1 VTRLAVIGA
10 GSMGAQI
17 AQQAAL
23 GGVDVLLHDQSAEQL
38 ASARDSNRGH
48 LTRRVEKGKLG
59 AAEAEKALV
68 AVRQTTDLSEAV
80 HGADFVIEAVFEDLQ
95 LKRSVFAELDRAAP
109 AHAVLASNSSTMGI
123 SKIAD
128 ATSRPERCVNM
139 HFFFPVLVMDLVE
152 VVRGP
157 QTSDETVER
166 AMSLAREIG
175 RTAVL
180 INKEIDGF
188 IVNRILHAAT
198 QEAYRLL
205 DAGVASFEDIDV
217 AVEKGLNWPMGPFRL
232 GDFSGLDVTYNA
244 RLHMYRTTGE
254 ERFRP
259 SPQLEAKVKAG
270 KLGRKTGEGWYRYST
285 TPHPD
290 PPPAGE
296 GES

>member
-1 VTRLAVIGA
+1 VTTLAVIGA

-23 GGVDVLLHDQSAEQL
+23 HGVEARLQDKSSEQL
-38 ASARDSNRGH
+38 QRAVDLNRGH
-48 LTRRVEKGKLG
+48 LMRRVEKGKLDRSD
-59 AAEAEKALV
+59 AEESLSRVRTTANLADAV
-68 AVRQTTDLSEAV
+68 AD
-80 HGADFVIEAVFEDLQ
+80 ADFVIEAVFEDLG
-95 LKRSVFAELDRAAP
+95 LKRAVFADVVA
-109 AHAVLASNSSTMGI
+109 
-123 SKIAD
+123 
-128 ATSRPERCVNM
+128 RPERCVNM

-157 QTSDETVER
+157 HTSDETVQS
-166 AMSLAREIG
+166 AMAMAKEMA

-198 QEAYRLL
+198 QEAYRLF
-205 DAGVASFEDIDV
+205 DAGVAGFEDIDT

-270 KLGRKTGEGWYRYST
+270 KLGRKTKEGWYTY
-285 TPHPD
+285 
-290 PPPAGE
+290 
-296 GES
+296 

>member
-1 VTRLAVIGA
+1 MIGA

-23 GGVDVLLHDQSAEQL
+23 HGVDVRLQDKSSEQL
-38 ASARDSNRGH
+38 DRAMESNRGH
-48 LTRRVEKGKLG
+48 VTRRVEKGKLG
-59 AAEAEKALV
+59 QAEADSALARV
-68 AVRQTTDLSEAV
+68 STTTDLVEAV
-80 HGADFVIEAVFEDLQ
+80 ADVDFVIEAVFEDMR
-95 LKRSVFAELDRAAP
+95 LKREVFAALDRAAP
-109 AHAVLASNSSTMGI
+109 TDAVLASNSSTMGI

-128 ATSRPERCVNM
+128 ATSRPARCVNM
-139 HFFFPVLVMDLVE
+139 HFFYPVLVMDLVE

-157 QTSDETVER
+157 QTSDATVER
-166 AMSLAREIG
+166 AMAMAREMG
-175 RTAVL
+175 RTSVL

-205 DAGVASFEDIDV
+205 DAGVAGFEDIDT

-244 RLHMYRTTGE
+244 RLHMYGTTGE

-270 KLGRKTGEGWYRYST
+270 KLGRKTGEGWYRY
-285 TPHPD
+285 
-290 PPPAGE
+290 
-296 GES
+296 

>member
-1 VTRLAVIGA
+1 MTTLAVIGA

-23 GGVDVLLHDQSAEQL
+23 HGVEARLQDKSAEQL
-38 ASARDSNRGH
+38 RRAVDLNRGH
-48 LTRRVEKGKLG
+48 LMRRVEKGKLDQR
-59 AAEAEKALV
+59 EAEESLSRVRTTANLADAV
-68 AVRQTTDLSEAV
+68 AD
-80 HGADFVIEAVFEDLQ
+80 ADFVIEAVFEDLG
-95 LKRSVFAELDRAAP
+95 LKRAVFAALDQAAP
-109 AHAVLASNSSTMGI
+109 PDAILASNSSTMGI

-128 ATSRPERCVNM
+128 VVARPERCVNM

-157 QTSDETVER
+157 HTSDETVHS
-166 AMSLAREIG
+166 AMAMAKEMG

-198 QEAYRLL
+198 QEAYRLF
-205 DAGVASFEDIDV
+205 DAGVAGFEDIDT

-270 KLGRKTGEGWYRYST
+270 KLGRKTKEGWYTY
-285 TPHPD
+285 
-290 PPPAGE
+290 
-296 GES
+296 

>member
-1 VTRLAVIGA
+1 VTTLAVIGA

-23 GGVDVLLHDQSAEQL
+23 HGIEVRLQDKSPQQL
-38 ASARDSNRGH
+38 QRAADSNRGH
-48 LTRRVEKGKLG
+48 VMRRVERGKLSQP
-59 AAEAEKALV
+59 EAEKALSRV
-68 AVRQTTDLSEAV
+68 QTTADLADAV
-80 HGADFVIEAVFEDLQ
+80 AGADFVIEAVFEDLQ
-95 LKRSVFAELDRAAP
+95 LKRGVFAELDRSAP
-109 AHAVLASNSSTMGI
+109 PNTVLASNSSTMGI

-128 ATSRPERCVNM
+128 VVAKPERCVNM

-157 QTSDETVER
+157 RTSDETVER
-166 AMSLAREIG
+166 AMAMAKEMG

-205 DAGVASFEDIDV
+205 DAGVARFEDIDT

-244 RLHMYRTTGE
+244 RLHMFKTTGD

-270 KLGRKTGEGWYRYST
+270 KLGRKTKEGWYTY
-285 TPHPD
+285 
-290 PPPAGE
+290 
-296 GES
+296 

>member
-1 VTRLAVIGA
+1 VNRLAVIGA

-23 GGVDVLLHDQSAEQL
+23 HGIEVILNDTSEEQL
-38 ASARDSNRGH
+38 RKAADSNRSH
-48 LTRRVEKGKLG
+48 LIRRAEKGKLSQADAV
-59 AAEAEKALV
+59 AAVERV
-68 AVRQTTDLSEAV
+68 HQTTDLAEAV
-80 HGADFVIEAVFEDLQ
+80 RGTDFVIEAVFEDLGI
-95 LKRSVFAELDRAAP
+95 KRAMFAELDRLAP
-109 AHAVLASNSSTMGI
+109 AGAVLASNSSTMGI

-128 ATSRPERCVNM
+128 GTSRPERCVNM
-139 HFFFPVLVMDLVE
+139 HFFYPVLVMDLVE

-157 QTSDETVER
+157 MTSDETTER
-166 AMSLAREIG
+166 AMAVARAMG

-198 QEAYRLL
+198 QEGYRLL
-205 DAGVASFEDIDV
+205 DAGVADFKDIDI

-244 RLHMYRTTGE
+244 RLHMFKVTGD
-254 ERFRP
+254 ERYRP

-270 KLGRKTGEGWYRYST
+270 KLGRKTGEGWYKY
-285 TPHPD
+285 
-290 PPPAGE
+290 
-296 GES
+296 

>member
-1 VTRLAVIGA
+1 MLLVQRLSVIGA

-23 GGVDVLLHDQSAEQL
+23 QGLEVALNDTSEERLQKAV
-38 ASARDSNRGH
+38 DSNRGH
-48 LTRRVEKGKLG
+48 LMRRVEKGKL
-59 AAEAEKALV
+59 AAADAETVLSRV
-68 AVRQTTDLSEAV
+68 HTTTDLAEATR
-80 HGADFVIEAVFEDLQ
+80 GADFVIEAVFEDLGI
-95 LKRSVFAELDRAAP
+95 KRAMFAELDRFAP
-109 AHAVLASNSSTMGI
+109 AGAVLASNSSTMGI

-128 ATSRPERCVNM
+128 ATTRPELCVNM
-139 HFFFPVLVMDLVE
+139 HFFYPVLVMDLVE

-157 QTSDETVER
+157 MTSDETTER
-166 AMSLAREIG
+166 AMAMARAMG
-175 RTAVL
+175 RTPVL

-205 DAGVASFEDIDV
+205 DAGIAEFEDIDI

-244 RLHMYRTTGE
+244 RLHMYRATGD
-254 ERFRP
+254 ERYRP

-270 KLGRKTGEGWYRYST
+270 KLGRKTGEGWYKY
-285 TPHPD
+285 
-290 PPPAGE
+290 
-296 GES
+296 